1 MSFQTQEQQWL
12 VTHDFIPF
20 GFSSDSSQ
28 LKNDDDIFMTVSS
41 LILVIL
47 PNLISQDFQLMKK
60 QNSINLKLS
69 FNLETYDYLKQ
80 KSAKPFN
87 VSKTSKF
94 VIFHSSYET
103 KSLFLHIPFF
113 LVIYKIP
120 KNFFFIYLR
129 EKFQSNCKMC
139 YYVHN
144 SFNLSS
150 MKVKFPR
157 LIHSFRV
164 V

>member
-1 MSFQTQEQQWL
+1 ML

-20 GFSSDSSQ
+20 CFSSDSSQ

-47 PNLISQDFQLMKK
+47 PSLISRDFQLKKK
-60 QNSINLKLS
+60 QNSLYLKLS
-69 FNLETYDYLKQ
+69 FNLETLFE
-80 KSAKPFN
+80 AKVSKTFEN

-94 VIFHSSYET
+94 VIFR
-103 KSLFLHIPFF
+103 SLCILSIF
-113 LVIYKIP
+113 LVMISFINSK
-120 KNFFFIYLR
+120 KNSFSPIFGRKSRQIV
-129 EKFQSNCKMC
+129 KCTTT
-139 YYVHN
+139 YVHN

-150 MKVKFPR
+150 MRVKFPR